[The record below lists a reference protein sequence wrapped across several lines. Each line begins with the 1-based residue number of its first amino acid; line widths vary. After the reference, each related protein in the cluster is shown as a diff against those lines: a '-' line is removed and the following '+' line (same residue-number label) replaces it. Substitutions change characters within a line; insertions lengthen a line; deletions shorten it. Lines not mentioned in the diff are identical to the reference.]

1 MVGYITTESQ
11 NDADSYYKSDIIV
24 GTSID
29 SILLSGWGG
38 GGGSCDEFSSLSK
51 CVLFSEHFRL
61 EYTRPI
67 VLLLFSLMTENNVN
81 CCILMFD

>member
-29 SILLSGWGG
+29 SILLSGWGRG
-38 GGGSCDEFSSLSK
+38 RVTNFRK

-61 EYTRPI
+61 EYTKPI